1 MEMLLQRDASTSQST
16 PGTLS
21 IDGAFECFTLED
33 VVREIPGRP
42 VAEWKIKDKT
52 AIPVGT
58 YDVIVDF
65 SDHFHQ
71 TMPHLLNVPGFD
83 GIRIHSGNTAA
94 DTEGCILVGRQRT
107 GPDFVAGSRDA
118 YGVLLPKIQGALARG
133 EKVRITVAAAR
144 QAAQASTG

>member
-21 IDGAFECFTLED
+21 IDGSFECFTLED

-42 VAEWKIKDKT
+42 VAEWKIQDKT

-58 YDVIVDF
+58 YDVIIDVSTRF
-65 SDHFHQ
+65 Q
-71 TMPHLLNVPGFD
+71 QRMPHLLNVPGFE
-83 GIRIHSGNTAA
+83 GIRIHFGNTAV
-94 DTEGCILVGRQRT
+94 DTDGCILVGRQRN
-107 GPDFVAGSRDA
+107 GPDFVGDSRTA
-118 YGVLLPKIQGALARG
+118 YGVLFPKIQEALDRG

-144 QAAQASTG
+144 QAAQASAG